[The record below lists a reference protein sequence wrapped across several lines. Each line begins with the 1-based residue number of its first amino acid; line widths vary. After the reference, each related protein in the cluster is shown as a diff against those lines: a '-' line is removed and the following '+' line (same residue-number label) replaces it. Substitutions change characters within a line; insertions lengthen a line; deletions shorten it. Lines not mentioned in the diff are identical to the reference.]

1 MLINH
6 LVPPSCSWTMSL
18 TMIRYDFY
26 ERRNRGGHNRFSRG
40 KENDLQG
47 DGGVGRGGHTRGG
60 NKDPDPLRI
69 GGEEDRDHCGYVRY
83 TCDMII
89 V

>member
-1 MLINH
+1 
-6 LVPPSCSWTMSL
+6 
-18 TMIRYDFY
+18 MISTREEIGGGTIDFREGRKTIY
-26 ERRNRGGHNRFSRG
+26 RGMEVSAFT
-40 KENDLQG
+40 
-47 DGGVGRGGHTRGG
+47 GGHTRGG